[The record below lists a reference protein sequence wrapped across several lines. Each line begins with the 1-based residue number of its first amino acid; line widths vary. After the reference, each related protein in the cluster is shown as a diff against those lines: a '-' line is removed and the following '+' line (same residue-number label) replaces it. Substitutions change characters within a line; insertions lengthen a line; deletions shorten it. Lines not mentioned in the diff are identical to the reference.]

1 MPLPLSEP
9 AVRGSDRAYAQIRD
23 RIVDLRLPPGTA
35 INEQA
40 VATELGLGRMPVRE
54 GLARLAHE
62 RFVTVV
68 PRRGTR
74 VAPVGVHDLVDLFE
88 AREVLECGVAHL
100 AAARATPADLR
111 RLERLVA
118 RADRRTGRRTV
129 DERLRADHEVHTAL
143 LRVVGNAVLQD
154 AGERLLLHSLRVGR
168 ACAVD
173 APDVAHADL
182 LAALTAGKAD
192 RAAAAMRVHVRA
204 THRQLRAAL
213 PA

>member
-1 MPLPLSEP
+1 MPLPLSDP
-9 AVRGSDRAYAQIRD
+9 AVRGSDRAYAQLRD

-40 VATELGLGRMPVRE
+40 VAAELGLGRMPVRE

-68 PRRGTR
+68 ARRGTH
-74 VAPVGVHDLVDLFE
+74 VAPVGAQDLADLFE
-88 AREVLECGVAHL
+88 AREALECGVAHL
-100 AAARATPADLR
+100 AAGRATATDLR
-111 RLERLVA
+111 RLERLA
-118 RADRRTGRRTV
+118 GRADRPAARRSQE
-129 DERLRADHEVHTAL
+129 DLLCADHEVHAAL

-154 AGERLLLHSLRVGR
+154 AGERLLLHCLRVGR
-168 ACAVD
+168 AFAAGGPQV
-173 APDVAHADL
+173 PHAEL
-182 LAALTAGKAD
+182 LAALVARD
-192 RAAAAMRVHVRA
+192 PERATAAMRVHVRA